1 LQKNLGKETL
11 WKRVKLLVRGLLL
24 YNTVYWQRA
33 SDGLKP
39 PKLTHAERKLYEP
52 PRNLEVIKPRLNPKA
67 RLLRRQM
74 ARITQNSVA
83 QANDGEVPAGEPL
96 GPETLMRR
104 RKRKR
109 HRKNLIK
116 SFAPAPSGSSFFS
129 RLIGR

>member
-11 WKRVKLLVRGLLL
+11 WKRVKLLVRGILL
-24 YNTVYWQRA
+24 YNTIYWRRA

-39 PKLTHAERKLYEP
+39 PKLTSAERKLYAP
-52 PRNLEVIKPRLNPKA
+52 PKNLEVIKPRLNPKA

-74 ARITQNSVA
+74 ARITPTYVPP
-83 QANDGEVPAGEPL
+83 ANGGEMAAGEAL

-104 RKRKR
+104 RKRKK
-109 HRKNLIK
+109 HRRNLVK
-116 SFAPAPSGSSFFS
+116 SFAPASSGSSFFS